1 MMLIIKDCRVLDLE
15 KPATRIQLRNAPARR
30 RFMAAYRTAAAVLA
44 ALACLIPQ
52 HTPLSAQTNVQSGAN
67 DALDRLQWREL
78 GPAVMGGRIDDFAV
92 VEKNPDVIYAAT
104 ASGGIWR
111 TTDGGIT
118 WQPIF
123 EHVGPMSIGAIAV
136 SLQDPSIVW
145 AARQRA
151 PEGREHSAHRCS
163 VTLTGRT

>member
-15 KPATRIQLRNAPARR
+15 KPATRIQFRNAPARR

-44 ALACLIPQ
+44 ALACLIPP

-104 ASGGIWR
+104 ATKSRAGSR
-111 TTDGGIT
+111 TVTTRFARRPRICSS
-118 WQPIF
+118 
-123 EHVGPMSIGAIAV
+123 HVLRIG
-136 SLQDPSIVW
+136 S
-145 AARQRA
+145 
-151 PEGREHSAHRCS
+151 
-163 VTLTGRT
+163 